1 MQATATMERGS
12 DVFQSPFITADGQHL
27 ALLDWALPARMV
39 PRAQVLIVHG
49 LGEHAWRYDAL
60 AYQLNSAGF
69 AVRAY
74 DQRGHGDSAGKR
86 GCLPQHDTLLQ
97 DLGELVEDTRTNLCA
112 RFNTPLV
119 LLGHS
124 MGGLVAA
131 LWLAHWQDREPFNR
145 MPVDGLVLSS
155 PAFDVGLGPWQRAM
169 LATLPDWLPNL
180 VVSNGLNPRALSHDP
195 EVVSTYLADPLV
207 HDRFSPRLGKF
218 IADGGPEVLAHASR
232 WRVPTLLMYAGMDAL
247 VNPLGSRRFAQ
258 QAPAG
263 VVQAHCFEDFFHEI
277 FNETHRVEAVE
288 MLLHWLERR
297 Y

>member
-1 MQATATMERGS
+1 MQAAIMERGS
-12 DVFQSPFITADGQHL
+12 DVSQAPFVTADGHHL
-27 ALLDWALPARMV
+27 AVLDWPLPARLV

-60 AYQLNSAGF
+60 ASQLNDAGF
-69 AVRAY
+69 SVRAY

-86 GCLPQHDTLLQ
+86 GCLPHSDTLLS
-97 DLGELVEDTRTNLCA
+97 DLGEVIDDTRTTLCA

-131 LWLAHWQDREPFNR
+131 LWLARWQARESFNKV
-145 MPVDGLVLSS
+145 PVDGLVLSS
-155 PAFDVGLGPWQRAM
+155 PALDAGLGPWQRAM

-180 VVSNGLNPRALSHDP
+180 VVSNGLDPRALSHDP
-195 EVVSTYLADPLV
+195 DVVSAYLSDPQV
-207 HDRFSPRLGKF
+207 HDRMSPRLGKF
-218 IADGGPEVLAHASR
+218 IADGGPEVLAHAPR
-232 WRVPTLLMYAGMDAL
+232 WRVPTLLMYAGNDTL
-247 VNPLGSRRFAQ
+247 VNPVGSRRFAHR
-258 QAPAG
+258 APTG
-263 VVQAHCFEDFFHEI
+263 VVQSHCFEDFFHEI
-277 FNETHRVEAVE
+277 FNETHRLEAVE